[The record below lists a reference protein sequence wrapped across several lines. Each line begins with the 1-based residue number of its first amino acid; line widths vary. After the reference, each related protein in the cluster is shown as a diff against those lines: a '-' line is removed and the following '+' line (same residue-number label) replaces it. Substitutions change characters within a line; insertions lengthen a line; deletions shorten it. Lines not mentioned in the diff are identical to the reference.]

1 MYLWPLWNFLTLE
14 SKKLFPKKCH
24 SSFPGNSLFAFWE
37 ISPFRNTTVT
47 FLNNITS
54 AFQEFPKYLRQFPPC
69 FYGISLLLFLGYPPN
84 SFVGKS
90 PIAFWK
96 FPEYFPL
103 HCQGLAQSPSMEIP
117 TLSYRK
123 FPLRLCR
130 IFSFVGWFPSVFQ
143 AFPSWLPGPG
153 GGWGPCARGTGGKEW
168 CWLLA
173 PAPGP
178 SSTCREGSR
187 GMFIYFHS
195 SMLLSMQSGFT

>member
-1 MYLWPLWNFLTLE
+1 MD
-14 SKKLFPKKCH
+14 
-24 SSFPGNSLFAFWE
+24 
-37 ISPFRNTTVT
+37 
-47 FLNNITS
+47 
-54 AFQEFPKYLRQFPPC
+54 
-69 FYGISLLLFLGYPPN
+69 GISLLLFLGYPPN

-103 HCQGLAQSPSMEIP
+103 HCQGLAPSPSMEIP

-153 GGWGPCARGTGGKEW
+153 GVEDPVPEEQVGRSGAG
-168 CWLLA
+168 CWLLPQGPAA
-173 PAPGP
+173 PAGRGAEACLFTFIPQCFYQCRVVSLNRWLIKLIGIP
-178 SSTCREGSR
+178 PFQTFFFFFFLPAWREGNLSCRAAAVMPYHLPRSSWLRDKSR
-187 GMFIYFHS
+187 KLEIS
-195 SMLLSMQSGFT
+195 LI